1 MSEPN
6 ETANGNGTP
15 PRIPDW
21 GQWLANEMRQGF
33 AALDRRIDDV
43 IKEPNRR
50 LDVMESEIKS
60 LDKAVDT
67 EREERRA
74 LQGSIGT
81 WKWIAGIVG
90 LPGIIGLL
98 VALANAANLRVTGS

>member
-1 MSEPN
+1 MSEVP
-6 ETANGNGTP
+6 EVTSNGNGSTP
-15 PRIPDW
+15 ARIPDW
-21 GQWLANEMRQGF
+21 GQWLAGEMRQGF
-33 AALDRRIDDV
+33 AQLDRRIDDV

-50 LDVMESEIKS
+50 LDVLESQVAMV
-60 LDKAVDT
+60 DKAVDT

-98 VALANAANLRVTGS
+98 VALANANDIRAV

>member
-1 MSEPN
+1 MV
-6 ETANGNGTP
+6 NGNGSTP
-15 PRIPDW
+15 ARIPDW

-50 LDVMESEIKS
+50 LDVVESKVESI
-60 LDKAVDT
+60 DKAVDT

-90 LPGIIGLL
+90 VPGIIALIISL
-98 VALANAANLRVTGS
+98 SNVASRLSNIVPTP